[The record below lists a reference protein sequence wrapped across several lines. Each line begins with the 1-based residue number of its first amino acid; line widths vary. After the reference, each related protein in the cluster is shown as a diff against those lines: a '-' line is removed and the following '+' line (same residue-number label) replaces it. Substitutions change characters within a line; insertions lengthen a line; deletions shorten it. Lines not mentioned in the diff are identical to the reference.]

1 MLAWQFY
8 AFHKW
13 CTHVADGRG
22 LHWLNIE
29 TCNHFSSKS
38 FCILL
43 FLTFSRKY
51 KKSFQFRCRASTG
64 TDCNIC
70 LYLAKTNCSLSS
82 RVHLL
87 LFVFIIFVFVWY
99 LYFYLCNISLFFGKQ
114 KQIVPSFQPST
125 PAETRSCVFV
135 FLYLCI
141 SVFVFVFVNLYFH
154 LAKTNCPLFP
164 AEHTCWNQ
172 KLELGHGAEI

>member
-1 MLAWQFY
+1 MYTILFFQPYVLAWQFY

-43 FLTFSRKY
+43 ILRFSRKY
-51 KKSFQFRCRASTG
+51 KKSFQFRCGASTG

-87 LFVFIIFVFVWY
+87 LFVFIIFVLVWY
-99 LYFYLCNISLFFGKQ
+99 LYFYLCNTSLFFGKQ

-125 PAETRSCVFV
+125 PAGTRSWNWDTELRFSTTKTFSRI
-135 FLYLCI
+135 FLR
-141 SVFVFVFVNLYFH
+141 F
-154 LAKTNCPLFP
+154 
-164 AEHTCWNQ
+164 
-172 KLELGHGAEI
+172 